1 MIKEARIDFYPGLS
15 KLKRSIMTVRAK
27 FKVRNIQSF
36 SNAGSKITLTPVIA
50 DNPENKAFFDATP
63 WGEIVLGTVNEAA
76 PASVLLVAHTF
87 SAPA

>member
-1 MIKEARIDFYPGLS
+1 
-15 KLKRSIMTVRAK
+15 MTVRAK

-76 PASVLLVAHTF
+76 AAVFEVDKEFYVDFTPA
-87 SAPA
+87 